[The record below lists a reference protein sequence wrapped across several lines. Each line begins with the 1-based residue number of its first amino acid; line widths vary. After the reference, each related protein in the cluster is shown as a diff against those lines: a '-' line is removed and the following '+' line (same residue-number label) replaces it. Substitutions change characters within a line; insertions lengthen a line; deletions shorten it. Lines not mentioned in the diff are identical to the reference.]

1 VADAGHRVEETIR
14 TASQRV
20 SSAVDQVPRP
30 VKQGVPAALAVL
42 TAYRTFRQVQDRM
55 REKHAREAVN
65 DMYVAS

>member
-1 VADAGHRVEETIR
+1 
-14 TASQRV
+14 
-20 SSAVDQVPRP
+20 

-55 REKHAREAVN
+55 RDKRAREAVD